1 MVNYFKRRKE
11 ILNQLD
17 VFTTRRANYRAQGG
31 INYVDYSGGIQYV
44 LCWKAKFPFRD
55 WVGILVLIAIVLI
68 IPLSYVGIILS
79 FPQALALFL
88 AAACVSQIILALMSN
103 ADARKSIEETGQ
115 GEIIFFWYSQ
125 KLLGKVLTENKKL
138 ESAIHQATEEK
149 ALREDEKRK
158 RRDKRKAERLAEARE
173 VKHRFDLAA
182 DIVRQELGGTV
193 NFRTEID
200 EQTGEE
206 IATTAVIELL
216 SSDLSEICT
225 NEIGMSERGLEILL
239 DRIALLQTVVQN
251 RRRLTELIEDV
262 EED

>member
-1 MVNYFKRRKE
+1 M
-11 ILNQLD
+11 
-17 VFTTRRANYRAQGG
+17 
-31 INYVDYSGGIQYV
+31 
-44 LCWKAKFPFRD
+44 
-55 WVGILVLIAIVLI
+55 
-68 IPLSYVGIILS
+68 
-79 FPQALALFL
+79 
-88 AAACVSQIILALMSN
+88 
-103 ADARKSIEETGQ
+103 
-115 GEIIFFWYSQ
+115 
-125 KLLGKVLTENKKL
+125 
-138 ESAIHQATEEK
+138 
-149 ALREDEKRK
+149 
-158 RRDKRKAERLAEARE
+158 AEARE

-216 SSDLSEICT
+216 SSDLSKICT

-251 RRRLTELIEDV
+251 RRRLTELMEDV

>member
-31 INYVDYSGGIQYV
+31 INCVDYSGGIQYV

-55 WVGILVLIAIVLI
+55 WVGMLVLIAIVLI
-68 IPLSYVGIILS
+68 IPISYVGIILS

-103 ADARKSIEETGQ
+103 ADARKSIKETGQ

-158 RRDKRKAERLAEARE
+158 RRDERKAERLAEARE

-216 SSDLSEICT
+216 SSDLSKICT